1 MSIAI
6 DAMVL
11 IWGLKSAQ
19 HKGKKPSAH
28 DVEMRR
34 RTRILF
40 EELAEDKETVIVSSV
55 VAAEVM
61 AGIDPA
67 DHPNFAAELQ
77 GRFFLPPFNLQAASI
92 AATLWRQTR
101 VLPKD
106 EQPDRKTLK
115 ADVMI
120 VAAARVAGATKLY
133 SHDEN
138 LRKLAARIGI
148 TPSDLPKTA
157 RNLFAEGASRA
168 SSGDEE

>member
-1 MSIAI
+1 VSVAI

-40 EELAEDKETVIVSSV
+40 EELAEDKETVVVSAV

-67 DHPNFAAELQ
+67 DHPNFVAELQ
-77 GRFFLPPFNLQAASI
+77 GRFFLPPFNLQAASV
-92 AATLWRQTR
+92 AATLWRATR

-120 VAAARVAGATKLY
+120 VAAAKVAGATKLF
-133 SHDEN
+133 SHDGN
-138 LRKLAARIGI
+138 LKKLAARAGI
-148 TPSDLPKTA
+148 TASDLPMTA
-157 RNLFAEGASRA
+157 RNLFVESESRKA
-168 SSGDEE
+168 AGEDN